1 MFSNRSWV
9 PQAGA
14 PSDAAPGGSA
24 RSNDGSGVIDLT
36 QTNPT
41 APGLALALD
50 AASTEAAWPSVY
62 EPDSFGSRSARAA
75 ICEHLNADPLRLAG
89 SGELLPEQL
98 VLTASTSEA
107 YGYLFKLLCDPGD
120 VVLVPRPGYPLFD
133 ELARCEGVNLRHYPL
148 RYDGAWF
155 IDGAALRSSIDHRV
169 RAVVVISPN
178 NPTGSCL
185 RHDELEQLLRLDIP
199 LICDEV
205 FAPYLVERRRPGI
218 TSMLAAGSR
227 GLTFV
232 LDGLSKRAAL
242 PQVKLAW
249 IAVQG
254 EPKLRAA
261 ALRRL
266 EFIADAYLSVNGM
279 VQQQTRALLE
289 LSKRRR
295 DQVAR
300 RVVTNL
306 RRLDALLFE
315 TEVTHLDW
323 EGGWSAV
330 LRLPDVC
337 SEDAWLSRFEDAGVR
352 VQPGW
357 FYDFEF
363 GPLCVISLLERPE
376 RFERAI
382 SRLVKVVASGGE
394 AAAW

>member
-9 PQAGA
+9 PETDSTPSNA
-14 PSDAAPGGSA
+14 PSPG
-24 RSNDGSGVIDLT
+24 RRHDRREVIDLT

-41 APGLALALD
+41 ALELQLALD
-50 AASTEAAWPSVY
+50 AGPPWPAWPSVY
-62 EPDSFGSRSARAA
+62 EPESLGVRSARAA
-75 ICEHLNADPLRLAG
+75 ICEHLNADPLGLRNVDLR
-89 SGELLPEQL
+89 PEQL

-133 ELARCEGVNLRHYPL
+133 ELARCEGINLRHYSL
-148 RYDGAWF
+148 RYDGAWYL
-155 IDGAALRSSIDHRV
+155 DGAELRSRIDQRV
-169 RAVVVISPN
+169 RAVVVVSPN

-185 RHDELEQLLRLDIP
+185 RHDELEQLLRLGIP
-199 LICDEV
+199 LIGDEV
-205 FAPYLVERRRPGI
+205 FAPYLVERRLGA

-242 PQVKLAW
+242 PHVKLAW

-254 EPKLRAA
+254 EPELRAA

-266 EFIADAYLSVNGM
+266 EFIADTYLSVNGM
-279 VQQQTRALLE
+279 VQHHTQSILE

-295 DQVAR
+295 DRVAR
-300 RVVTNL
+300 RVVTNF
-306 RRLDALLFE
+306 RRLDALLLD
-315 TEVTHLDW
+315 TEVTRLDW
-323 EGGWSAV
+323 EGGWSVV

-337 SEDAWLSRFEDAGVR
+337 SEDDWLRRFEEAGVR
-352 VQPGW
+352 AQPGW

-363 GPLCVISLLERPE
+363 GPVCVISLLERPE
-376 RFERAI
+376 RFERAV
-382 SRLVKVVASGGE
+382 SRLVQVVGLG
-394 AAAW
+394 

>member
-9 PQAGA
+9 PQPASPLLNA
-14 PSDAAPGGSA
+14 PP
-24 RSNDGSGVIDLT
+24 SGQLHVQEADSLIDLT

-41 APGLALALD
+41 ARELELPLD
-50 AASTEAAWPSVY
+50 EPATPLTWPSVY
-62 EPDSFGSRSARAA
+62 EPESFGSRRARAD
-75 ICEHLNADPLRLAG
+75 ICELVNGDPSRLAA
-89 SGELLPEQL
+89 SAVLRPEQL

-133 ELARCEGVNLRHYPL
+133 ELARCESVNLRHYPL

-155 IDGAALRSSIDHRV
+155 IDLAALRACVDERV
-169 RAVVVISPN
+169 RAIVVVSPN

-185 RHDELEQLLRLDIP
+185 RADELEQLLSFGLP
-199 LICDEV
+199 LIADEV
-205 FAPYLVERRRPGI
+205 FAPYLVERRAAA
-218 TSMLAAGSR
+218 TSVLAAGSR

-232 LDGLSKRAAL
+232 LDGLSKRAAW

-254 EPKLRAA
+254 EPGLRAA

-279 VQQQTRALLE
+279 VQHHVRELLE
-289 LSKRRR
+289 RSRSRRQQLTQR
-295 DQVAR
+295 MVS
-300 RVVTNL
+300 NL
-306 RRLDALLFE
+306 HRLDALLRD
-315 TEVTHLDW
+315 TQVTRLDR

-330 LRLPDVC
+330 LRLPDLC
-337 SEDAWLSRFEDAGVR
+337 AEDDWVKRFEQAGVR

-357 FYDFEF
+357 FYDFDF
-363 GPLCVISLLERPE
+363 DPVCVISLLPRLED
-376 RFERAI
+376 FERGI
-382 SRLVKVVASGGE
+382 RRLLSVVASEDEG
-394 AAAW
+394 AAS